1 MPLRTRRT
9 STPKHKAYQRYKPYL
24 REDFAYACVYCGM
37 HENEA
42 GGPRFFTVEH
52 FRPKS
57 RFPQLATEYT
67 NLLYACSVCNTY
79 KSNDWPHDDPL
90 AAGAG
95 YLDPCEHDYDQ
106 HFGLAEA
113 FVLIG
118 HTAVA
123 RYMIDRLHLNRPMLQ
138 KLRRQRHEQAELHEQ
153 FVALFAQNMALL
165 GEHLREA
172 ALTAS
177 QRRQLAK
184 ELERLRR
191 QFERHVESWEKRWQP
206 LYSLDD
212 YR

>member
-1 MPLRTRRT
+1 
-9 STPKHKAYQRYKPYL
+9 
-24 REDFAYACVYCGM
+24 
-37 HENEA
+37 
-42 GGPRFFTVEH
+42 
-52 FRPKS
+52 
-57 RFPQLATEYT
+57 
-67 NLLYACSVCNTY
+67 
-79 KSNDWPHDDPL
+79 
-90 AAGAG
+90 
-95 YLDPCEHDYDQ
+95 
-106 HFGLAEA
+106 
-113 FVLIG
+113 
-118 HTAVA
+118 
-123 RYMIDRLHLNRPMLQ
+123 MIDRLHLNRPMLQ